1 MSNQQIARQAGGTE
15 LGRAEPTDVWLAND
29 GIVEVVLP
37 VRSQLRAPEALAAA
51 TLVRAAAD
59 GRKRPL
65 LITVTGVLDINDGAR
80 AVSAAPDTVSALAL
94 LGESPVDRVIAHFL
108 LRVTPKTIPAR
119 FFTSEAAA
127 REWLVGYLRES

>member
-15 LGRAEPTDVWLAND
+15 PGRAEPFDIAPAND
-29 GIVEVVLP
+29 GIVELVLP
-37 VRSQLRAPEALAAA
+37 VRSQLHTPEARAAS
-51 TLVRAAAD
+51 TLVRAKVD

-80 AVSAAPDTVSALAL
+80 AVSAAPETISALAL
-94 LGESPVDRVIAHFL
+94 LGESPVDRVMAHFL
-108 LRVTPKTIPAR
+108 LRMTPKTIPAR

-127 REWLVGYLRES
+127 REWLAGYLRES

>member
-1 MSNQQIARQAGGTE
+1 MSNQQIARHAGGKD
-15 LGRAEPTDVWLAND
+15 LGRAEPIEVGLAND

-37 VRSQLRAPEALAAA
+37 VRSNVRAPEALLAASMVS
-51 TLVRAAAD
+51 TKAD

-80 AVSAAPDTVSALAL
+80 AVSAAAETVSALAL
-94 LGESPVDRVIAHFL
+94 LGESPVDRVIGHFL

-127 REWLVGYLRES
+127 REWLAGYLRES

>member
-1 MSNQQIARQAGGTE
+1 MSNQQIVRHAGSTDLARS
-15 LGRAEPTDVWLAND
+15 EPIDVALAND

-37 VRSQLRAPEALAAA
+37 FRSQLRPPEARAAA
-51 TLVRAAAD
+51 TLTRATAD

-80 AVSAAPDTVSALAL
+80 AVSAAAETVSALAL
-94 LGESPVDRVIAHFL
+94 LGESPVDRVMAHFL
-108 LRVTPKTIPAR
+108 LRLTPKSIPAR

-127 REWLVGYLRES
+127 REWLAGYLRES

>member
-1 MSNQQIARQAGGTE
+1 MSNQQIARQAGGTDLGRTEPIE
-15 LGRAEPTDVWLAND
+15 LGLADD

-37 VRSQLRAPEALAAA
+37 VRSQLRAPEARAAA
-51 TLVRAAAD
+51 TMVRAKAD

-65 LITVTGVLDINDGAR
+65 LLTVTGVLDINDGAR
-80 AVSAAPDTVSALAL
+80 AVSAAPETVSALAL

-108 LRVTPKTIPAR
+108 LRVTPKSIPAR

-127 REWLVGYLRES
+127 REWLAGYLRES